1 MFYNMFFI
9 KIWILGSYSKLDNMN
24 LKKELKFYDK
34 CLEASKDLSERHDI
48 EKKEFISKYGQL
60 VYDKLEELG
69 IAQTYI
75 YGLVSE
81 TKYTNLYKEQITG
94 ITDDIKSIHK
104 ANDLDVRSKK
114 ASISSVKWTAI
125 GTIVAILA
133 LLWQTGLL
141 QRILKELLLFFD
153 KL

>member
-1 MFYNMFFI
+1 
-9 KIWILGSYSKLDNMN
+9 MN
-24 LKKELKFYDK
+24 LNKELKFYEK
-34 CLEASKDLSERHDI
+34 CLKASKELSERHDI

-60 VYDKLEELG
+60 VYEKLEKLG
-69 IAQTYI
+69 IAQTYV

-94 ITDDIKSIHK
+94 IMDDIKSTHK
-104 ANDLDVRSKK
+104 TNDLDVRSKK
-114 ASISSVKWTAI
+114 VSIRSVKWTAI

-141 QRILKELLLFFD
+141 QRILKELLLFFG
-153 KL
+153 KI

>member
-1 MFYNMFFI
+1 
-9 KIWILGSYSKLDNMN
+9 MN
-24 LKKELKFYDK
+24 LNKELKFYDK
-34 CLEASKDLSERHDI
+34 CLEASKELNERHDI
-48 EKKEFISKYGQL
+48 EKKEFISKYGQS
-60 VYDKLEELG
+60 VYDKLEKLG

-94 ITDDIKSIHK
+94 IMDGLKSTHK

-114 ASISSVKWTAI
+114 ASISSTKWTAI
-125 GTIVAILA
+125 GAIVAILA
-133 LLWQTGLL
+133 FLWQTGLL

-153 KL
+153 KP